1 VRHLKFTKLED
12 GHISVRAETPPGTRI
27 EYRRTVAEVMN
38 SNPDE
43 FFGGTRYNPET
54 VAARTSGGLLRSS
67 ISKGSLA
74 LAAVTSLASNLWTFG
89 TNPAEGKTFW
99 DRTVKNREFWVSTV
113 VDFAVSVAVGVAAAA
128 VVAGMIA
135 LFAIT
140 APLSAT
146 IVVTAGVSIGIGY
159 LVERAGFPDKV
170 KSWLNNQL
178 P

>member
-1 VRHLKFTKLED
+1 
-12 GHISVRAETPPGTRI
+12 
-27 EYRRTVAEVMN
+27 
-38 SNPDE
+38 
-43 FFGGTRYNPET
+43 
-54 VAARTSGGLLRSS
+54 
-67 ISKGSLA
+67 
-74 LAAVTSLASNLWTFG
+74 
-89 TNPAEGKTFW
+89 
-99 DRTVKNREFWVSTV
+99 
-113 VDFAVSVAVGVAAAA
+113 
-128 VVAGMIA
+128 MIA